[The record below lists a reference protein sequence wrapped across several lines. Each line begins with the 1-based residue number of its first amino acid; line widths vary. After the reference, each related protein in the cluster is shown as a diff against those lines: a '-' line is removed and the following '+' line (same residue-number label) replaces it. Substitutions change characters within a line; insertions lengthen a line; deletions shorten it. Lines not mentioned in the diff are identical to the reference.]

1 MADVA
6 TPAAVAAAGFS
17 VVLAS
22 NWMGLSSMGIDP
34 ASMGAAL
41 GGVVIAQTLLPP
53 TVQGIKGII
62 GLGIGSM
69 LLASYMAPIV
79 TPFVIGNASRMAA
92 AFDWQWL
99 TQVPQEH
106 LKAMSAAAIGAFA
119 QPIFVW
125 VRSLLPKRAADSSA
139 GKVEP

>member
-6 TPAAVAAAGFS
+6 TPAAVAASGLPL
-17 VVLAS
+17 VLAS
-22 NWMGLSSMGIDP
+22 NWVGLSSIGIDP

-53 TVQGIKGII
+53 TVQGLRGII

-69 LLASYMAPIV
+69 LLASFMAPIV
-79 TPFVIGNASRMAA
+79 SPFIIGRLPE
-92 AFDWQWL
+92 WQWL
-99 TQVPQEH
+99 VQVPHEH
-106 LKAMSAAAIGAFA
+106 LKALSAAFIGAFA
-119 QPIFVW
+119 QPILVW
-125 VRSLLPKRAADSSA
+125 VRSLLPKRAVESPA